1 MGRLDLPDSNEVD
14 IGKRYDIYVA
24 ETPARIVV
32 YRNAFFRGMKLLGEH
47 GRFDLRAEFV
57 EIEQSNGQT
66 VFVRRYS
73 IVKFCDVG
81 TALVDEKLAD
91 TPT

>member
-1 MGRLDLPDSNEVD
+1 
-14 IGKRYDIYVA
+14 
-24 ETPARIVV
+24 
-32 YRNAFFRGMKLLGEH
+32 MKFLGEH

-66 VFVRRYS
+66 IFVRRYS

-81 TALVDEKLAD
+81 TTLVDEPLPGTSA
-91 TPT
+91 